1 MEKNSKKKLEICFA
15 VHADYNV
22 IDEFSKEDYTQDYK
36 DFFSNLYASPSI
48 PFTLVF
54 SGRFL
59 EWIQRK
65 NTSFFNVIYEMHNRK
80 QVWEMPFM
88 NPLFR

>member
-36 DFFSNLYASPSI
+36 DFFSSLYGLSLA
-48 PFTLVF
+48 V
-54 SGRFL
+54 
-59 EWIQRK
+59 
-65 NTSFFNVIYEMHNRK
+65 
-80 QVWEMPFM
+80 
-88 NPLFR
+88 